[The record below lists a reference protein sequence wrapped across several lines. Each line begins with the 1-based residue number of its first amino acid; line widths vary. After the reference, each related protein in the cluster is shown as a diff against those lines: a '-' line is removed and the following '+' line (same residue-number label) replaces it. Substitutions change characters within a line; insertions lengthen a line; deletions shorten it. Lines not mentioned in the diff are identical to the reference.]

1 MEERTK
7 DIGELKLEA
16 CDSPSYILN
25 LFGKTL
31 GLEIQL
37 SDNV

>member
-1 MEERTK
+1 MEERMK

-25 LFGKTL
+25 LFGKNS
-31 GLEIQL
+31 GPEIQL
-37 SDNV
+37 NDNG